1 MKVCFYPAGW
11 HAHLRQAVGAYR
23 PWLLAQG
30 SLTRRIVSR
39 CAAFGVRGVQ
49 VRNGWWESAEPSIAG
64 GRQHALLRE
73 VCLYCGA
80 TPLVYA
86 HSVLPLASLR
96 GAWQSLRRLGDRPL
110 GEVLFSDPQ
119 VRRAPLQY
127 KKLRPRHWLYRRA
140 CRHLANPPPF
150 LWARRSVFTLNR
162 RPIQVTEVF
171 LPGIL
176 DLAAHDITF
185 HIP

>member
-1 MKVCFYPAGW
+1 MKLCLYPTGW
-11 HAHLRQAVGAYR
+11 HAHLCQTVGAYR

-49 VRNGWWESAEPSIAG
+49 LQNGWWESAEAGGKG
-64 GRQHALLRE
+64 GRQRALLRE

-96 GAWQSLRRLGDRPL
+96 GAWQALRRLGDRPL

-119 VRRAPLQY
+119 VRRAPLHY
-127 KKLRPRHWLYRRA
+127 KKLHPRHWLYRRA
-140 CRHLANPPPF
+140 CRYLVAPPPF

-162 RPIQVTEVF
+162 RTIQVTEVF

-176 DLAAHDITF
+176 DLDARDIAL

>member
-1 MKVCFYPAGW
+1 MKLSLYPAGW
-11 HAHLRQAVGAYR
+11 HVQLRQAVGAYR
-23 PWLLAQG
+23 PWLLDRG
-30 SLTRRIVSR
+30 SLTRRIVKR
-39 CAAFGVRGVQ
+39 CAAFGVRGVL
-49 VRNGWWESAEPSIAG
+49 VHSGWWESAEAG
-64 GRQHALLRE
+64 AASGRQHALLRE
-73 VCLYCGA
+73 VCLFCGE

-86 HSVLPLASLR
+86 HSTLPLASLR
-96 GAWQSLRRLGDRPL
+96 GSWRALRWLGERPL

-127 KKLRPRHWLYRRA
+127 KKLNQRHWLYRRA
-140 CRHLANPPPF
+140 CRHLADPPPF

-176 DLAAHDITF
+176 GL
-185 HIP
+185 PR